1 MTILIILDLWDYM
14 VKLHILVGNL
24 QSNLQK
30 CQNNLNEIKN
40 VLIPFARQPLFERKD
55 GKKDTVLCIEE
66 RDERLAKRHADI
78 EYATTQITNLLNENQ
93 KLFEIQQKED
103 NEKWLNYIDYIDG
116 VISSYMYQSVG
127 CR

>member
-1 MTILIILDLWDYM
+1 M
-14 VKLHILVGNL
+14 VKLHSLVGGL

-30 CQNNLNEIKN
+30 CQDNFNEIKN

-66 RDERLAKRHADI
+66 TGDRLKRRHTDMRNATERIRS
-78 EYATTQITNLLNENQ
+78 LLNQNQ
-93 KLFEIQQKED
+93 ELFSMKNEAD
-103 NEKWLNYIDYIDG
+103 NVKWIGYVAYIDSVVSNYL
-116 VISSYMYQSVG
+116 YQSIG

>member
-1 MTILIILDLWDYM
+1 M
-14 VKLHILVGNL
+14 VKLHKLVGSL

-30 CQNNLNEIKN
+30 CQDNFNEIKN

-66 RDERLAKRHADI
+66 TSERLVKRQSYMKKAKLTIR
-78 EYATTQITNLLNENQ
+78 NLLDQNQQLFLMNE
-93 KLFEIQQKED
+93 
-103 NEKWLNYIDYIDG
+103 EKHNAKWISYIDYIDG
-116 VISSYMYQSVG
+116 VISNYLYQSVG